1 MDESLFITA
10 LIGIFSALITEL
22 SKKSG
27 IKVKYLL
34 VIPVIFFSTG
44 YVLFFKYTPE
54 HLATELIETG
64 SKILA
69 SAVLFY
75 EFILVRVLKMLPPN
89 IQK

>member
-10 LIGIFSALITEL
+10 LIGIFSAIITQL

-27 IKVKYLL
+27 IGVKYLL
-34 VIPVIFFSTG
+34 VIPVFFFATG
-44 YVLFFKYTPE
+44 YVLFFKYTPT

-75 EFILVRVLKMLPPN
+75 EFILVRVMKKFPLK
-89 IQK
+89 

>member
-1 MDESLFITA
+1 MDESLFITI
-10 LIGIFSALITEL
+10 LIGFFSAIITEL

-34 VIPVIFFSTG
+34 VVPVLFFATG

-54 HLATELIETG
+54 HIATEIVDTG
-64 SKILA
+64 STILA

-75 EFILVRVLKMLPPN
+75 EFILVRIIKKFP
-89 IQK
+89 Q